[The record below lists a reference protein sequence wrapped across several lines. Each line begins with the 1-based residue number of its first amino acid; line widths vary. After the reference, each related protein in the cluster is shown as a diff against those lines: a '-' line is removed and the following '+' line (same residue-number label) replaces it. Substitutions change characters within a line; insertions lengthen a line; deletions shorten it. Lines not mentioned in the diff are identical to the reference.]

1 MLLVISV
8 IAHYWGEAG
17 VKEWGPHIE
26 GPAPSL
32 RTSPTGP
39 TPKWSREFSTLD
51 ESPWAGAGSSRWIDA
66 GGGSKPLGMFS
77 RQMPLLVVPSQL

>member
-17 VKEWGPHIE
+17 VNEWGPHIE

-51 ESPWAGAGSSRWIDA
+51 ESP
-66 GGGSKPLGMFS
+66 
-77 RQMPLLVVPSQL
+77 